1 VLPDDDSQARYFG
14 LCIAALQ
21 ETALLQGMGLVPLF
35 GGQSAIDRE
44 AAEVIMAEC
53 GRRGFVF
60 GDLEV
65 SEKSAEF
72 IELWMRGVDGGQDGN
87 RVV

>member
-1 VLPDDDSQARYFG
+1 M
-14 LCIAALQ
+14 
-21 ETALLQGMGLVPLF
+21 LLQLLGLVELYN
-35 GGQSAIDRE
+35 GQYAIDEE

-65 SEKSAEF
+65 SEKSSEF
-72 IELWMRGVDGGQDGN
+72 MGLWMRGVDGGQDGN